1 MNIKENLEEN
11 VNYSPEENQKIK
23 DYFLTSDETIADEIE
38 VLVSLEDLYIK
49 KRSQAYIKMY
59 AIKDEIRVLERK
71 LEEFGIELACKI
83 DDK

>member
-11 VNYSPEENQKIK
+11 VKYSPEENQKLK

-38 VLVSLEDLYIK
+38 VLYSLKELYIE
-49 KRSQAYIKMY
+49 KRRQAYTKMY
-59 AIKDEIRVLERK
+59 AFKDEIRVLERK
-71 LEEFGIELACKI
+71 LGELGVELLSKI

>member
-11 VNYSPEENQKIK
+11 VKYSPEENQKLK

-38 VLVSLEDLYIK
+38 VLSSLKELYIE
-49 KRSQAYIKMY
+49 KRRQAYTKMH
-59 AIKDEIRVLERK
+59 ALKDEIRVLERK
-71 LEEFGIELACKI
+71 LGEIGVELFSKI